1 MSTLVRRTLR
11 LVYGFVLM
19 ILLPT
24 AVFAQASITGVV
36 KDASGAVLP
45 GVTVEAASPAL
56 IEKTRTAVTDGTGTY
71 RIVDLRPG
79 TYSVSF
85 TLTGFTTVKRD
96 GIELTGSFSA
106 TINADMKVG
115 ALAETIT
122 VTGETPV
129 VDVQNTRR
137 ENVISSD
144 VIQSLPV
151 TRAYGSLLNVTP
163 GLTVDN
169 NGLAATPTMTFFA
182 AHGGNINEGR
192 MMINGMTVA
201 AAFNGGGVSS
211 LTYDTT
217 NVDEVS
223 VLVSGGLG
231 ESEIGGPAMNIVPR
245 SGGNLFKGQVFLN
258 EAGKWSNGDNVS
270 GTALAASVGAPPQ
283 ILSSWDGSVNYGG
296 PIKKDKLWFFGA
308 YRKYT
313 TSQALE
319 GVVVNKN
326 AGDASQWTFVGD
338 PTIQGRNIQG
348 RNIWDARL
356 TYQANEKNRIFF
368 SQEHQA
374 RCEGS
379 TLFTQTTGGC
389 RQREADWIGVSN
401 VLASAE
407 ANTNYFDLPY
417 NVTQATWTS
426 PVTSKFLLEAG
437 YSRFSYS
444 HNGGPGM
451 LPPDGI
457 FNLTP
462 VTEAL
467 AIDGHRANFRYR
479 GLNNYID
486 GYGNPT
492 TWRASMSYVTGAHNF
507 KVGYQG
513 SYLISKY
520 HYVQDDNL
528 LQYSFT
534 NRVPTSFTVNLQ
546 DWRTHDVTEAAA
558 IYAQDTWTHKQL
570 TLQGA
575 LRFDRA
581 WSFSPGDLNG
591 TTTTSPYNAA
601 AITFP
606 DTQGV
611 SSYKDLSPRVGLSY
625 DVFGNGKTAIKFN
638 YGRYVSPAT
647 NDQNYPL
654 NNPANL
660 IQRSLTRNW
669 TDTNNNKVIDCNILN
684 PAAQTVPGGDTCG
697 ATSGVNANFGKP
709 NINGTVGQDILSGWG
724 VRQADSQ
731 WGIQLAQQIV
741 PRVSATV
748 GYNRRW
754 WSNYT
759 SIDNVNTT
767 PADFEKS
774 TVTAPADSRL
784 PNGGGYPI
792 TIYTLSPAGGAKGS
806 FTETH
811 LDSYYGA
818 ARTRYWQGVDVD
830 VNARLR
836 GNLYVQA
843 GTTTGRQ
850 VNDTCALT
858 AILGAGVGSLTPAPG
873 QPTPIADNPDPRNCR
888 SVDPIE
894 TTLRGSASWTVPKV
908 DVLVSATMRS
918 QPALQLNATI
928 LVPNSLIATQLGHL
942 PSGATATG
950 FTTVSLVDFA
960 TAGTSNAGQGGPNRL
975 YADSRRNQIDMRFAK
990 IFRFNSRR
998 LDVGLDVQNLLNSNY
1013 GTVYDASYG
1022 TYGLAESATFLQPT
1036 SVVTPRFVRLN
1047 FTFDF

>member
-1 MSTLVRRTLR
+1 MSSVVRRALR
-11 LVYGFVLM
+11 LVYALVLM
-19 ILLPT
+19 ILVPT

-36 KDASGAVLP
+36 RDASGAVLP

-56 IEKTRTAVTDGTGTY
+56 IEKTRAAVTDGTGTY

-79 TYSVSF
+79 SYSVTF

-96 GIELTGSFSA
+96 GIELSGAFSA

-115 ALAETIT
+115 QLQETIT

-144 VIQSLPV
+144 IISSLPV

-163 GLTVDN
+163 GLTVDT
-169 NGLAATPTMTFFA
+169 NGLAAAPTMTFFA

-192 MMINGMTVA
+192 MTINGMTVA

-211 LTYDTT
+211 LVYDTT

-245 SGGNLFKGQVFLN
+245 SGGNQFKGQLFFN
-258 EAGKWSNGDNVS
+258 TAGKWSNGDNVS
-270 GTALAASVGAPPQ
+270 GDPALASSVGTPPQ
-283 ILSSWDGSVNYGG
+283 ILKSWDASASYGG
-296 PIKKDKLWFFGA
+296 PIQRDKLWFYGA
-308 YRKYT
+308 FRKYT
-313 TSQALE
+313 TVQALE
-319 GVVVNKN
+319 GTVVNKN
-326 AGDASQWTFVGD
+326 AGDASTYAFLAD
-338 PTIQGRNIQG
+338 PTIQGRNVQG
-348 RNIWDARL
+348 RNIWDARV
-356 TYQANEKNRIFF
+356 TYQLSQKNRIFF
-368 SQEHQA
+368 SHEHQS

-379 TLFTQTTGGC
+379 TLFTSSTGGC

-407 ANTNYFDLPY
+407 GGTNYFDLPY

-437 YSRFSYS
+437 YSRFQYN

-457 FNLTP
+457 FNLIP
-462 VTEAL
+462 VTESQ
-467 AIDGHRANFRYR
+467 AIDGHRAAFTYR
-479 GLNNYID
+479 GLPGYID
-486 GYGNPT
+486 GYGNPN

-513 SYLISKY
+513 SNLVSRY
-520 HYVQDDNL
+520 HYVRDDSL
-528 LQYSFT
+528 MQYNFT
-534 NRVPTSFTVNLQ
+534 NRVPVSFVVNLQ
-546 DWRTHDVTEAAA
+546 DWRTNDITNAAA
-558 IYAQDTWTHKQL
+558 LYAQDTWTRNRL
-570 TLQGA
+570 TVQAA

-581 WSFSPGDLNG
+581 WSLSPGDLNG

-601 AITFP
+601 AITFA

-611 SSYKDLSPRVGLSY
+611 SSYKDLSPRIGAAY
-625 DVFGNGKTAIKFN
+625 DLFGNGKTAVKFN

-660 IQRSLTRNW
+660 IQRTLTRNW
-669 TDTNNNKVIDCNILN
+669 TDGNNNRVVDCNILN
-684 PAAQTVPGGDTCG
+684 PAAQTTVGGDTCAAISG
-697 ATSGVNANFGKP
+697 ANVNFGKP
-709 NINGTVGQDILSGWG
+709 NITGTIGSDILSGWG
-724 VRQADSQ
+724 VRQSDSQ
-731 WGIQLAQQIV
+731 WGVQLAQQIV

-759 SIDNVNTT
+759 AVDNINTT
-767 PADFEKS
+767 TADYERS
-774 TVTAPADSRL
+774 TVVAPVDARL
-784 PNGGGYPI
+784 PGGGGYPI
-792 TIYTLSPAGGAKGS
+792 TVYTLSPAGGAKGS

-811 LDSYYGA
+811 LDSTYGA
-818 ARTRYWQGVDVD
+818 ERTRYWQGVDVD

-858 AILGAGVGSLTPAPG
+858 AILGNGVGSSTIGL
-873 QPTPIADNPDPRNCR
+873 DNPDPRNCR
-888 SVDPIE
+888 SVDPFE

-918 QPALQLNATI
+918 QPALELNATV
-928 LVPNSLIATQLGHL
+928 LVPNSVIAAQLGHL

-960 TAGTSNAGQGGPNRL
+960 TAGTSNAGQGGPNRA
-975 YADSRRNQIDMRFAK
+975 YVDGRRNQIDMRFAK
-990 IFRFNSRR
+990 IFRFDNHR
-998 LDVGLDVQNLLNSNY
+998 LDIGVDVQNLLNTNY
-1013 GTVYDASYG
+1013 GTVYDAAFG
-1022 TYGLAESATFLQPT
+1022 TLGSPASATFMSPT
-1036 SVVTPRFVRLN
+1036 SVVTPRFMRLN